1 MSYKVVTTAKHATGN
16 QYGQIRQHSK
26 MTTRRA
32 ISTPTGELLCEG
44 CFDKKRAWD
53 MAVDFLSH
61 GGDESRLNVID
72 FDMLADHAV
81 IGVNRK
87 FQRAAIEIAARELVA
102 R

>member
-1 MSYKVVTTAKHATGN
+1 MGYKVVTTAKHATGN
-16 QYGQIRQHSK
+16 QYGQIRQNSK

-32 ISTPTGELLCEG
+32 IETPAGELVCEG

-53 MAVDFLSH
+53 MAVDFLNY
-61 GGDESRLNVID
+61 GGGEDKLNVID

-81 IGVNRK
+81 IGVSRK
-87 FQRAAIEIAARELVA
+87 WQRSALENAARELVA